1 MKPDTRRDKPHK
13 RAAPPI
19 NKRNGRL
26 VCICTAKGQFVYLAD
41 DYKREFE
48 RKDT

>member
-1 MKPDTRRDKPHK
+1 MKSDIRRDKPPK
-13 RAAPPI
+13 RAASPI

-26 VCICTAKGQFVYLAD
+26 VCICTAKGQIVYLAD

-48 RKDT
+48 KEK